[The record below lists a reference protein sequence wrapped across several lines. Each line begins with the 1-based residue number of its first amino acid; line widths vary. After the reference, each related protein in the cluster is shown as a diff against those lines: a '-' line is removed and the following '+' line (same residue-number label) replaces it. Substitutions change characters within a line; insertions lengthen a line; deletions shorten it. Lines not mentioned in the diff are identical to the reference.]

1 MSLRSLL
8 LSSFYGPVSDV
19 DYDFGGII
27 FHCLRIWVNVSGL
40 FSATI
45 RKIFW
50 EGMMHLC
57 VVLNT
62 LMQQV
67 RFCSAHIHLCPSKF
81 SCSCFAGMWWFGDF
95 RSFCVWWINKF
106 LLQTLSNLKWTW
118 IYIHSSIFKY
128 IRLFNHRRVRLLL
141 KNVTQGIIIIYLLY
155 CSCFN

>member
-19 DYDFGGII
+19 HYDFGGII
-27 FHCLRIWVNVSGL
+27 FRCLRIWVNVSGL

-67 RFCSAHIHLCPSKF
+67 RFCSAHIHLCLLNF
-81 SCSCFAGMWWFGDF
+81 LVVVLLVCDDLEAFAAFVFDEL
-95 RSFCVWWINKF
+95 INF
-106 LLQTLSNLKWTW
+106 YYIPFQILNEPEY
-118 IYIHSSIFKY
+118 IYILVFSSI
-128 IRLFNHRRVRLLL
+128 
-141 KNVTQGIIIIYLLY
+141 
-155 CSCFN
+155 